1 MQFPEKQNIYKK
13 TELMEEPRI
22 GVYVCWCGTNIA
34 KMVDVEAVTNE
45 VKTLPY
51 VVLAKNYKYMCSDPG
66 QDLIIKDIKLQNLN
80 RIVVAACSPRI
91 HELTFRTACEKAG
104 INPYLFEMANIR
116 EQDSWVHTDR
126 TEATNKAIDLVIAAI
141 RRVRY
146 HEPLQKRSVNVN
158 PATLIIGGG
167 ISGMIAALEIANAGK
182 QVYLIEKSDHLG
194 GQVLKFDLTFPHLS
208 SAQQMIRP
216 IIQRVM
222 NNPMIEVFLDT
233 EIMEVT
239 GYIGNFKTLIT
250 FNSLD
255 PVELAFGNII
265 AAVGLK
271 PFDPSVIK
279 EYNYTEFPDV
289 ITSFEFEEKLLAG
302 KILTVY
308 GKEPRNVA
316 IIHCVGSRNKNY
328 HEYCSRVCCMAAL
341 KYVHQIRAALP
352 LANIFEIYADMRA
365 YGKGHEEF
373 YALTTHKQNIF
384 LMYDQQKQLPV
395 IHQADRSDDCNMI
408 IEMDEVLSGQS
419 IEVPVDMVILMVN
432 MEAHE
437 NVKQVVRAIG
447 VSLCGNQ
454 FFIEKHPKLDPVAT
468 TTGGVFIVGTCQ
480 GPRDIPDSVAQARA
494 AAARILATIAQG
506 SVPVEV
512 TTAAVNELICCG
524 CRTCIKV
531 CPYTAISYDEIRKAS
546 VVNEVLCKGCGTCG
560 SACPAGAIIS
570 KHFTDFQ
577 ILSEIEGIM
586 SMSYKTS

>member
-1 MQFPEKQNIYKK
+1 
-13 TELMEEPRI
+13 MEEPRI
-22 GVYVCWCGTNIA
+22 GVYVCWCGTNIS

-45 VKTLPY
+45 VKALPN
-51 VVLAKNYKYMCSDPG
+51 VTLAKDYKYMCSDPG
-66 QDLIIKDIKLQNLN
+66 QDLIIKDIKLHNLN
-80 RIVVAACSPRI
+80 RVVVAACSPRI

-146 HEPLQKRSVNVN
+146 HEPLQKRFVNVN
-158 PATLIIGGG
+158 PATLVIGGG
-167 ISGMIAALEIANAGK
+167 ISGLTAALEIANAGK
-182 QVYLIEKSDHLG
+182 QVYLVEKSDQLG
-194 GQVLKFDLTFPHLS
+194 GQVKKFDLTFPHLS
-208 SAQQMIRP
+208 SAQQMIKP
-216 IIQRVM
+216 IVQRVD
-222 NNPMIEVFLDT
+222 NHPNISVFLET
-233 EIMEVT
+233 EIREVT
-239 GYIGNFKTLIT
+239 GYIGNFKTAISV
-250 FNSLD
+250 NGQD
-255 PVELAFGNII
+255 PVELEFGNII

-271 PFDPSVIK
+271 PFDPEVIS
-279 EYNYTEFPDV
+279 EYNYKEFPDV

-302 KILTVY
+302 RILTVY

-316 IIHCVGSRNKNY
+316 IIHCVGSRNKKY

-352 LANIFEIYADMRA
+352 EANIFEIYADMRA

-373 YALTTHKQNIF
+373 YALTTHKQIMF
-384 LMYDQQKQLPV
+384 LMYDQQKKLPV
-395 IHQADRSDDCNMI
+395 INQADRSDNCNMI
-408 IEMDEVLSGQS
+408 IEMDELLSGQS

-468 TTGGVFIVGTCQ
+468 TTGGVYIIGTCQ
-480 GPRDIPDSVAQARA
+480 GPKDIPDSVAQARA
-494 AAARILATIAQG
+494 AAARILGAIAQG

-512 TTAAVNELICCG
+512 TTASVNELMCCG
-524 CRTCIKV
+524 CQTCISV
-531 CPYTAISYDEIRKAS
+531 CPYKAISYDENNKVS
-546 VVNEVLCKGCGTCG
+546 TVNEILCKGCGTCG

-570 KHFTDFQ
+570 KHFTDLQ

-586 SMSYKTS
+586 SMS

>member
-1 MQFPEKQNIYKK
+1 
-13 TELMEEPRI
+13 MEEPRI
-22 GVYVCWCGTNIA
+22 GVYVCWCGTNIS

-45 VKTLPY
+45 VKALPN
-51 VVLAKNYKYMCSDPG
+51 VTLAKDYKYMCSDPG
-66 QDLIIKDIKLQNLN
+66 QDLIIKDIKLHNLN
-80 RIVVAACSPRI
+80 RVVVAACSPRI

-146 HEPLQKRSVNVN
+146 HEPLQKRFVNVN
-158 PATLIIGGG
+158 PATLVIGGG
-167 ISGMIAALEIANAGK
+167 ISGLTAALEIANAGK
-182 QVYLIEKSDHLG
+182 QVYLVEKSDQLG
-194 GQVLKFDLTFPHLS
+194 GQVKKFDLTFPHLS
-208 SAQQMIRP
+208 SAQQMIKP
-216 IIQRVM
+216 IVQRVD
-222 NNPMIEVFLDT
+222 NHPNISVFLET
-233 EIMEVT
+233 EIREVT
-239 GYIGNFKTLIT
+239 GYIGNFKTAISV
-250 FNSLD
+250 NGQD
-255 PVELAFGNII
+255 PVELEFGNII

-271 PFDPSVIK
+271 PFDPEVIS
-279 EYNYTEFPDV
+279 EYNYKEFPDV

-316 IIHCVGSRNKNY
+316 IIHCVGSRNKKY

-341 KYVHQIRAALP
+341 KYVHQVRAALP
-352 LANIFEIYADMRA
+352 EANIFEIYADMRA

-373 YALTTHKQNIF
+373 YALTTHKQIIF
-384 LMYDQQKQLPV
+384 LMYDQQKKLPV
-395 IHQADRSDDCNMI
+395 IHQADRSDNCNMI
-408 IEMDEVLSGQS
+408 IEMDELLSGQS

-468 TTGGVFIVGTCQ
+468 TTGGVYIIGTCQ
-480 GPRDIPDSVAQARA
+480 GPKDIPDSVAQARA
-494 AAARILATIAQG
+494 AAARILGAIAQG

-512 TTAAVNELICCG
+512 TTASVNELMCCG
-524 CRTCIKV
+524 CQTCISV
-531 CPYTAISYDEIRKAS
+531 CPYKAISYDENNKVS
-546 VVNEVLCKGCGTCG
+546 TVNEILCKGCGTCG

-570 KHFTDFQ
+570 KHFTDLQ

-586 SMSYKTS
+586 SMS